1 MIGAFWNIRGLNK
14 PGRRG
19 LVADF
24 IKSNR
29 LDFIGLQET
38 KKGEFTPGF
47 LKGLCDNLPFD

>member
-14 PGRRG
+14 PDRRG

-24 IKSNR
+24 FKSNR
-29 LDFIGLQET
+29 IDFIGLQET
-38 KKGEFTPGF
+38 KKGKFTSGF